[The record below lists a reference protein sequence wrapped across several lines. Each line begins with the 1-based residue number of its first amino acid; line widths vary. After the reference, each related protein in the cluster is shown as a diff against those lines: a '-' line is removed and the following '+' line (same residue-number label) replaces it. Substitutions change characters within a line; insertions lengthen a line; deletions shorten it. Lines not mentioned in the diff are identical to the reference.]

1 LLKFA
6 SAYFYYQSESEQMA
20 TVLRLVNMIYRPK
33 GTLARRLVHA
43 FIAVALRLFFRRI
56 EVDGVEK
63 VPHDEP
69 LIFVLNHP
77 NGLIDPALV
86 FVALPRRVSFLAKS
100 TLFGLPILGFMLRS
114 LETLPLYRQV
124 DSEDKGDKV
133 ALNQRTFAAC
143 FELLRQ
149 NRCIALFPEGV
160 SHNETKLL
168 PIKTGA
174 ARIALGALS
183 VNQSELKSLK
193 IFLVGLYYT
202 SKTRFRSEALLHFGE
217 PFEVFP
223 VALDAEGQ
231 PPREAVRELSEQ
243 IADNLRR
250 VTLNVENTDAL
261 EVVTRTEQL
270 FSSVYEG
277 LNLRLSLSGELDLR
291 QRFAVRFEEFETE
304 NPDRAAAL
312 KKRLADYEGR
322 LRELNIA
329 PEHLSVTQH
338 SLWYVFTHFL
348 LRVGIILTLS
358 PLVIV
363 GAILH
368 LPAYLL
374 SLLLAKIFRR
384 HGPDESGGTIKILAA
399 MFLMPLTWLIV
410 TALFFFLWSWQAA
423 IIAFPAAI
431 ICGYTALRC
440 LEELIDLRGWFKAIW
455 LLFRKRWLFIK
466 LLFERRA
473 LHKEI
478 AAVTNNNL

>member
-1 LLKFA
+1 
-6 SAYFYYQSESEQMA
+6 MA

-33 GTLARRLVHA
+33 GRLARRFVHA
-43 FIAVALRLFFRRI
+43 AVAIALRLFFRRI
-56 EVDGVEK
+56 EAAGVEK
-63 VPHDEP
+63 VPLDEP

-124 DSEDKGDKV
+124 DAGDKV

-143 FELLRQ
+143 SELLRQ

-183 VNQSELKSLK
+183 VNQNQPNSLK
-193 IFLVGLYYT
+193 IFPVGLYYT
-202 SKTRFRSEALLHFGE
+202 SKTSFRSEALLHFGS

-223 VALDAEGQ
+223 VAPDAEGQ
-231 PPREAVRELSEQ
+231 PPREAVHKLSEK
-243 IADNLRR
+243 IAAELHQ
-250 VTLNVENTDAL
+250 VTLNVENENAL
-261 EVVTRTEQL
+261 EVVRRTEQL

-277 LNLRLSLSGELDLR
+277 LNLRLSLANELDLR
-291 QRFAVRFEEFETE
+291 RRFAAGFADYETT
-304 NPDRAAAL
+304 NPTRAAVL
-312 KKRLADYEGR
+312 KKRLADYDAR
-322 LRELNIA
+322 LREIGISA
-329 PEHLSVTQH
+329 AHLSVGNR

-348 LRVGIILTLS
+348 LRVGIIFVLS
-358 PLVIV
+358 PLVV
-363 GAILH
+363 AGALLH
-368 LPAYLL
+368 FPAYLL
-374 SLLLAKIFRR
+374 SLLLAQIFRR

-399 MFLMPLTWLIV
+399 MLLMPLTWLIFSLI
-410 TALFFFLWSWQAA
+410 TFLLWDWRAA
-423 IIAFPAAI
+423 VIAFPAAI
-431 ICGYTALRC
+431 VCGYAALRC
-440 LEELIDLRGWFKAIW
+440 LEELFDLRGWFKAIW
-455 LLFRKRWLFIK
+455 VLLRRRWLFLS

-473 LHKEI
+473 LHREI
-478 AAVTNNNL
+478 AAAVAQNK